1 MLSSVKKIAREPP
14 VTSYW
19 ISKDT
24 NLSKPGKSAQRI
36 ILDTTVAAGISAI
49 GVATGSDGFAPLFP
63 TDIIIHHAASNN
75 LTIHIAFNLGN
86 ETDAHAHDL
95 RGTDLLSSLYSLLI
109 SSSRITPFLLAAAV

>member
-86 ETDAHAHDL
+86 ETDAHA
-95 RGTDLLSSLYSLLI
+95 TI
-109 SSSRITPFLLAAAV
+109 